1 MKKRQR
7 NTTSII
13 ILLTII
19 FLMSIG
25 TVVVFRAGSVIFKTA
40 WELNQISGQIQF
52 LQEKPASERWAY
64 NYDQDIDDLMDERET
79 EYYQSE
85 NKFVRWFSNLG
96 TEGKLIQYTILI
108 VTAMVWIATA
118 YICIDIALTIL
129 RRTFKR
135 KGRRKHQQRRA
146 SA

>member
-7 NTTSII
+7 NSTSII

-25 TVVVFRAGSVIFKTA
+25 TVVVFRAGSIIFKTA
-40 WELNQISGQIQF
+40 WGLNQISGQIQF
-52 LQEKPASERWAY
+52 LQEKPARERWEY
-64 NYDQDIDDLMDERET
+64 NYDEEIIDLNNERQT

-108 VTAMVWIATA
+108 VTAMVWAATA
-118 YICIDIALTIL
+118 YIWIDVAITIL
-129 RRTFKR
+129 KKTFKR
-135 KGRRKHQQRRA
+135 KGRRKQQRRRA

>member
-7 NTTSII
+7 NSTSII

-25 TVVVFRAGSVIFKTA
+25 TVVVFRDGSIIFKTA
-40 WELNQISGQIQF
+40 WGLNQISGQIQF
-52 LQEKPASERWAY
+52 LQEKPARERWEY
-64 NYDQDIDDLMDERET
+64 NYDEEIIDLNNERQT

-108 VTAMVWIATA
+108 VTAMVWAATA
-118 YICIDIALTIL
+118 YIWIDVAIKIIKK
-129 RRTFKR
+129 TFKR
-135 KGRRKHQQRRA
+135 KGRRKQQRRRA

>member
-7 NTTSII
+7 NSTSII

-25 TVVVFRAGSVIFKTA
+25 TVVVFRDGSIIFKTA
-40 WELNQISGQIQF
+40 WGLNQISGQIQF
-52 LQEKPASERWAY
+52 LQEKPARERWEY
-64 NYDQDIDDLMDERET
+64 NYDEEIIDLNNERQT

-108 VTAMVWIATA
+108 VTAMVWAATA
-118 YICIDIALTIL
+118 YIWIDVAITIL
-129 RRTFKR
+129 KKTFKR
-135 KGRRKHQQRRA
+135 KGRRKQQRRRA

>member
-7 NTTSII
+7 NSTSII

-25 TVVVFRAGSVIFKTA
+25 TVVVFRDGSIIFKTA
-40 WELNQISGQIQF
+40 WGLNQISGQIQF
-52 LQEKPASERWAY
+52 LQEKPARERWEY
-64 NYDQDIDDLMDERET
+64 NYDEEIIDLNNERQT
-79 EYYQSE
+79 EYYQCE

-108 VTAMVWIATA
+108 VTAMVWAATA
-118 YICIDIALTIL
+118 YIWIDVAITIL
-129 RRTFKR
+129 KKTFKR
-135 KGRRKHQQRRA
+135 KGRRKQQRRRA